1 MDKPKNLLTFKK
13 LKDIL
18 IIGFSFILFLI
29 LGNGNLCYL
38 KATLGIPCPGCGLTR
53 SYISLFKGDF
63 NGALH
68 YHPLFI
74 VPPLI
79 FLIIALHHIPII
91 KIKIINKLYNS
102 KVFWISII
110 VLFLGVYIV
119 RMILFFPRLEPMTF
133 NKNSILFRIINFRSY
148 F

>member
-1 MDKPKNLLTFKK
+1 LTFKK
-13 LKDIL
+13 LKDVL

-53 SYISLFKGDF
+53 SYLALFKGDF
-63 NGALH
+63 YGAFY

-74 VPPLI
+74 LPPLL
-79 FLIIALHHIPII
+79 FLIVVLHYKPNL
-91 KIKIINKLYNS
+91 KLKIINKLYNS
-102 KVFWISII
+102 KWFWISMT
-110 VLFLGVYIV
+110 VLFLVVYIV
-119 RMILFFPRLEPMTF
+119 RMILFFPNVEPMTF
-133 NKNSILFRIINFRSY
+133 NKNSILFRLISFRSY